1 MKNIFTTTAA
11 LFVAL
16 LVSFEAQASGPKF
29 SSCSVNTE
37 GTNTSLVLIG
47 GSETRGT
54 ITCNGTDGK
63 RYASNI
69 VIPMFGAN
77 IGIGHCAMEID
88 LSLVSADLGFD
99 LTRKN
104 VQQLIALA
112 EVGPVVP
119 GHSSL
124 AVSVQA
130 DFDSVGVSA
139 GIGNVTYGKGC
150 VQLASLRFG
159 KMWDE
164 QAYDKNQAE
173 REARRQQQQRD

>member
-1 MKNIFTTTAA
+1 MNKVFTTAA
-11 LFVAL
+11 AVLAAF
-16 LVSFEAQASGPKF
+16 LVSIQAQASGPKF
-29 SSCSVNTE
+29 SSCSVSTQ
-37 GTNTSLVLIG
+37 GTNTSLILIG

-54 ITCNGTDGK
+54 ITCKGTDGK
-63 RYASNI
+63 RYASDI

-77 IGIGHCAMEID
+77 LGIGHCAMDIN
-88 LSLVSADLGFD
+88 LSMVSADLGFN

-130 DFDSVGVSA
+130 DFDSVGVAAS
-139 GIGNVTYGKGC
+139 IGNVTYGKGC

-159 KMWDE
+159 KMWD
-164 QAYDKNQAE
+164 AKTYDEKQAE
-173 REARRQQQQRD
+173 REARRQQRD

>member
-1 MKNIFTTTAA
+1 MKNIFTTAA
-11 LFVAL
+11 AVLAAF
-16 LVSFEAQASGPKF
+16 LVSSLAQASGPKF
-29 SSCSVNTE
+29 SSCSVSTQ
-37 GTNTSLVLIG
+37 GTNTSLILIG

-77 IGIGHCAMEID
+77 LGIGHCAMDID

-99 LTRKN
+99 LTRRN

-159 KMWDE
+159 RMWDE
-164 QAYDKNQAE
+164 ESYDKKKAE
-173 REARRQQQQRD
+173 REARRQQQRD